1 MYADPTQ
8 IRDNVVKI
16 RLNDLES
23 DLIQAW
29 VNYNGGQKA
38 TFLRELLLEQARLD
52 MGLDSSG
59 NPLVAVAPQ
68 MSLYRP

>member
-16 RLNDLES
+16 RLNDLEA

-38 TFLRELLLEQARLD
+38 TFLRDLLLEQARLD
-52 MGLDSSG
+52 MGLDCSG
-59 NPLVAVAPQ
+59 SPLVAVTPQ